1 MCQQLAL
8 SGHGAMSDLSLLCAP
23 NPTSANQHSISSRVR
38 TQGTTDT
45 RATAHSYFAWGCFRD
60 FDSGRWNAAHSASK
74 PHVNALAAVPDYSTG
89 ITSTATPSFCL
100 REPTMMPS
108 TGETS
113 EKSRPIARM
122 M

>member
-45 RATAHSYFAWGCFRD
+45 RATAHSYFAWVVFEILT
-60 FDSGRWNAAHSASK
+60 
-74 PHVNALAAVPDYSTG
+74 PAVG
-89 ITSTATPSFCL
+89 
-100 REPTMMPS
+100 MP
-108 TGETS
+108 
-113 EKSRPIARM
+113 PIARRSHT
-122 M
+122 